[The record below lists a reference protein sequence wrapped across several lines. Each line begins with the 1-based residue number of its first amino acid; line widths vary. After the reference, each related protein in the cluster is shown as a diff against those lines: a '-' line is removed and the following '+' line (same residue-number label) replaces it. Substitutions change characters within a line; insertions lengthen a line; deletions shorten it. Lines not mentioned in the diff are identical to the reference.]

1 MSARM
6 RYVVYYLKRH
16 GSGGGGGC
24 SMQHLYLIS
33 YFVRSSVTG

>member
-1 MSARM
+1 M

-24 SMQHLYLIS
+24 SMQHLIS

>member
-1 MSARM
+1 M

-16 GSGGGGGC
+16 GSGGGGC